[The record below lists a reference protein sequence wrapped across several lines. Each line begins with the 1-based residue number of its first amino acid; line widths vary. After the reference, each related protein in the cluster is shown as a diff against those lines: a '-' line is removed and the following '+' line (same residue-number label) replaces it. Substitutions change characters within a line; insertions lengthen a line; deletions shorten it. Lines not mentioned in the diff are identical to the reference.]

1 MKKISLILLVF
12 LSNIVWGIEIQ
23 TQDTF
28 VIRIAVVDMNKAI
41 TELPLSKKA
50 QEEIEL
56 FKQNKLNEIAN
67 LEKEL
72 EDTLKEEISL
82 NMEINQIQH
91 QISKLES
98 ELEITISTLSA
109 VSQSTPTITTTDNKE
124 NKLAELKEEINKKQ
138 KNLENIR
145 ETIDNKKNKIK
156 MEKEKI
162 EKEIEQ
168 KKQRYEI
175 EIYAELYK
183 IIQQIA
189 KNENINI
196 VIEKSAILYGTPQV
210 DITQKVIDLIKKQK

>member
-12 LSNIVWGIEIQ
+12 LSNIMWGIEIQ

-109 VSQSTPTITTTDNKE
+109 VSQSTPTITNTDNKE